1 MPNSSASLS
10 LLSVI
15 SLLSFFV
22 VLLINKFSN
31 KIKNGAL
38 LDEDFVKPQAFHQ
51 YPTARSGGYFL
62 LFFIRKS
69 FNRLFGFNDS
79 NVFFGF
85 PGRFKVEYKSYL
97 QITNNVNFFI
107 FIYIFFLNKYYFS

>member
-22 VLLINKFSN
+22 VLLTNKFSY

-38 LDEDFVKPQAFHQ
+38 LDIDFNKPQAFHQ
-51 YPTARSGGYFL
+51 NPTARSGGLASFISL
-62 LFFIRKS
+62 SLFFVQDSTRQYKTP
-69 FNRLFGFNDS
+69 FCLFFYCQHYNLDLQDRS
-79 NVFFGF
+79 N
-85 PGRFKVEYKSYL
+85 
-97 QITNNVNFFI
+97 
-107 FIYIFFLNKYYFS
+107 